1 MQCQGDCLT
10 ALFAAGG
17 GNIGGHSG
25 PRAIIGSL
33 PLLNR
38 FSEGT
43 LTSINTHALGGSK

>member
-17 GNIGGHSG
+17 GNIGGHSRPG
-25 PRAIIGSL
+25 AIIASL
-33 PLLNR
+33 PLFNR

-43 LTSINTHALGGSK
+43 LTSTNTPPLGGSK